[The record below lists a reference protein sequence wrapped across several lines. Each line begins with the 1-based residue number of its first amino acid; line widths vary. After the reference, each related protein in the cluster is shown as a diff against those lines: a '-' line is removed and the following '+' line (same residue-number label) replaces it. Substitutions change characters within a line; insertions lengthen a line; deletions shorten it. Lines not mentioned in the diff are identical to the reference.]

1 MTNPWTIALFAVFL
15 WWFSTGLIMLRVRR
29 ADMGGPDE
37 HIWSVL
43 LGLPLLI
50 GGGLAIDATADE
62 ASPLGALCAFLAAI
76 AVWGWIEL
84 AFLSGVITGP
94 NLKPCPPG
102 LPLGQRFLRATGTVL
117 YNEILLTL
125 GLLVIAKLTLGQPNE
140 FGLWTYAVLFFARIS
155 AKLNLF
161 LGVPRIH
168 TEFLPETLSHLE
180 SHFRRATMNGFFPVA
195 ITLLTFATACWM
207 ERALAATTEASL
219 TGHVLLTVL
228 TALALLEHWFMVIP
242 LPDQKL
248 YRWMLPKRPLPQTRP
263 ASLDQRT

>member
-1 MTNPWTIALFAVFL
+1 MTNPWTVALFAVFL

-29 ADMGGPDE
+29 ADMGGPDD
-37 HIWSVL
+37 HLWSVL

-50 GGGLAIDATADE
+50 GGGLALDATADQATE
-62 ASPLGALCAFLAAI
+62 LGAVCAFLAAI

-94 NLKPCPPG
+94 NQKPCPPG
-102 LPLGQRFLRATGTVL
+102 LSFGQRFLRATGTVL

-125 GLLVIAKLTLGQPNE
+125 GLLVIAKLTWEAPNQ
-140 FGLWTYAVLFFARIS
+140 FGLWTYAVLYFARIS

-168 TEFLPETLSHLE
+168 TEFLPQALSHLE
-180 SHFRRATMNGFFPVA
+180 SHFRRAAMNGFFPVS

-207 ERALAATTEASL
+207 ERAAGATTEASL

-228 TALALLEHWFMVIP
+228 TALALLEHWFMVLP

-248 YRWMLPKRPLPQTRP
+248 YRWMLPKRPHP